1 MKKLFVMILVC
12 CATMFAWAQF
22 PIGTDVKPFFMLE
35 SDSIAAKRIAEV
47 TPLLGLTDKQSD
59 RMVVLFGQEFEEQCR
74 NIQMSLMSSVM
85 GNQESGIDTLSIKKV
100 FDGISE
106 KYTNRYSKILDAN
119 QLAKWT
125 EMENSRKQTEFKNLL
140 NRILATLKD
149 LF

>member
-1 MKKLFVMILVC
+1 
-12 CATMFAWAQF
+12 
-22 PIGTDVKPFFMLE
+22 
-35 SDSIAAKRIAEV
+35 
-47 TPLLGLTDKQSD
+47 
-59 RMVVLFGQEFEEQCR
+59 
-74 NIQMSLMSSVM
+74 M

-140 NRILATLKD
+140 SRILATLKD

>member
-1 MKKLFVMILVC
+1 
-12 CATMFAWAQF
+12 
-22 PIGTDVKPFFMLE
+22 
-35 SDSIAAKRIAEV
+35 
-47 TPLLGLTDKQSD
+47 
-59 RMVVLFGQEFEEQCR
+59 
-74 NIQMSLMSSVM
+74 MSLMSSVM
-85 GNQESGIDTLSIKKV
+85 GKQESGIDTLSIKKV